1 MKVKELI
8 DTGKINKDHWL
19 AKARVY
25 NEDVHID
32 ERNFIIWKNG
42 IWKGGVW
49 KDGRWENGKWKCG
62 IWKGGLWEN
71 GSWEGGIWEGG
82 ISSPTRCKWHV
93 LIDSKEN
100 KIHIGCESR
109 TVEEWDAFFAS
120 DDTIE
125 TERDTEQFRRI
136 EKAYKVAKYALELE
150 QEAK

>member
-32 ERNFIIWKNG
+32 KRNFIIWE
-42 IWKGGVW
+42 GGVW
-49 KDGRWENGKWKCG
+49 KSGRWEGGRWKGG
-62 IWKGGLWEN
+62 IWKDGIWI
-71 GSWEGGIWEGG
+71 GGIWKGG